1 MKSLPPV
8 TFAPAIGGR
17 DLVPG
22 EWAVLGLLAEAPAH
36 GFALSK
42 ALAPGSEIGLIWSVS
57 RQLVYRTLG
66 VLEDNELVHAIGTEA
81 GPGPERTIMN
91 VTPVGRESVGSWLE
105 EPVAH
110 IRDARSLL
118 MLKLVFLNRS
128 GRDVRPLLECQRE
141 LLLPAAAAQRER
153 ATSTSGWQQTVELWR
168 SECVD
173 AVISFTERMLAH
185 PPHADARGTA
195 TESGGGLR
203 VGGPP

>member
-1 MKSLPPV
+1 VPGLATPRSRPPSGGALNP
-8 TFAPAIGGR
+8 TIGGR
-17 DLVPG
+17 ELVPG
-22 EWAVLGLLAEAPAH
+22 EWAVLCLLAEAPAH
-36 GFALSK
+36 GFAISK

-91 VTPVGRESVGSWLE
+91 VTPAGREAVGRWLE
-105 EPVAH
+105 QPVAH

-128 GRDVRPLLECQRE
+128 GLDVRPLLERQRG
-141 LLLPAAAAQRER
+141 LLLPAAATQRER
-153 ATSTSGWQQTVELWR
+153 ATNASGWQQTIELWR

-173 AVISFTERMLAH
+173 AVISFTERML
-185 PPHADARGTA
+185 
-195 TESGGGLR
+195 ES
-203 VGGPP
+203 VSEN